1 MKKKF
6 EGYLL
11 FTKFSIIQR
20 FSQIFVT
27 QHLKNNAVSKCHAP
41 ILMTIYL
48 HEGLTQNELAN
59 RLRFN
64 KGAVAKLVKSI
75 ENAGYITRRS
85 DDKDRRLQKLYLAQK
100 GRDVI
105 PEIKTLEHELSEKLV
120 QGFSEDEKTT
130 LHSMLDRIIQ
140 NVSDL

>member
-1 MKKKF
+1 MEKKF

-20 FSQIFVT
+20 YSQIFTT
-27 QHLKNNAVSKCHAP
+27 QHLKSNSVSKCHAP

-59 RLRFN
+59 KLKFN

-75 ENAGYITRRS
+75 EKEGYITRCS
-85 DDKDRRLQKLYLAQK
+85 DKNDRRLQKLYLADK
-100 GRDVI
+100 GHQVI
-105 PEIKTLEHELSEKLV
+105 PQIKTLEHQLSEKLV
-120 QGFSEDEKTT
+120 QGFSEEEKET
-130 LHSMLDRIIQ
+130 LHSMLDRIIE
-140 NVSDL
+140 NVSNL

>member
-1 MKKKF
+1 MRKKF

-27 QHLKNNAVSKCHAP
+27 KHLKNNSVSKCHAP

-59 RLRFN
+59 RLKFN
-64 KGAVAKLVKSI
+64 KGAVAKLVKAI
-75 ENAGYITRRS
+75 EHEGYIIRCS
-85 DDKDRRLQKLYLAQK
+85 DENDKRLQKLYLADK
-100 GRDVI
+100 GREVI
-105 PEIKTLEHELSEKLV
+105 PQIKTLEHELSEKLV
-120 QGFSEDEKTT
+120 QGFTDEERKT
-130 LHSMLDRIIQ
+130 LHSMLDRIIE